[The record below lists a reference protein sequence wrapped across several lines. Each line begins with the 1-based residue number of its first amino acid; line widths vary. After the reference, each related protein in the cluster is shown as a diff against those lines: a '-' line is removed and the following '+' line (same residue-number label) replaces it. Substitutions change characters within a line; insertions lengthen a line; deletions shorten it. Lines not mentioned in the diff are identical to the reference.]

1 MFVTSIV
8 ILLVII
14 GLLSALVD
22 LLVVGSGLT
31 SGLLRWIR
39 SKRNGSKVISLPP
52 ELAIAAM
59 NGLIRTGSEVVS
71 GYTHEWEGAEISR
84 FAIPPE
90 ILGQELGTR
99 MTVIRLEQNVLEVI
113 PMCANGSDER
123 RQIPEHRL

>member
-1 MFVTSIV
+1 MMFMTSIV
-8 ILLVII
+8 ILLVVI

-31 SGLLRWIR
+31 SGLLQWGRT
-39 SKRNGSKVISLPP
+39 KRNGSKVINLPP
-52 ELAIAAM
+52 DLAIAAM

-90 ILGQELGTR
+90 IMGEEVGTR
-99 MTVIRLEQNVLEVI
+99 MTVIRIERNILEVK
-113 PMCANGSDER
+113 PVGAGDND
-123 RQIPEHRL
+123 